1 MTLGG
6 TSEPEVE
13 LGVNIRI
20 SKTKSNTSIM
30 ENWRLSGEAE
40 TSTNPTMSSPNRR
53 LTDPD
58 AIIDTGLLQWH
69 CTTRVEI
76 HSENCRRSDTLLHG
90 HRWGRSYGLDM
101 WWKRRK
107 LWQTP
112 SCMVTYV
119 EGKLRGRPARHCT
132 WLDDVGREQGWN
144 MERAR
149 WSWACMEKLV
159 KHFATTVYWI
169 RNSRRKSNEV

>member
-1 MTLGG
+1 MMTLGG

-58 AIIDTGLLQWH
+58 AIIDTGLLQLH

-101 WWKRRK
+101 W
-107 LWQTP
+107 
-112 SCMVTYV
+112 
-119 EGKLRGRPARHCT
+119 
-132 WLDDVGREQGWN
+132 
-144 MERAR
+144 
-149 WSWACMEKLV
+149 
-159 KHFATTVYWI
+159 
-169 RNSRRKSNEV
+169 